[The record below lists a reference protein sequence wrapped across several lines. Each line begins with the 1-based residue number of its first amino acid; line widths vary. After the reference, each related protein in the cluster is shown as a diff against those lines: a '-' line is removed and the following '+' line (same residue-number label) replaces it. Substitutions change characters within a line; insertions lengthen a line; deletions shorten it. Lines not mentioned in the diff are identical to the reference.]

1 MFDKSLSLKM
11 VFNFF
16 NCYNSSQLDM
26 IGLVT
31 MFGLLDCKGLGSI
44 GSNTAW
50 LSVAYW

>member
-1 MFDKSLSLKM
+1 MFDKSLPLKM
-11 VFNFF
+11 VF

-31 MFGLLDCKGLGSI
+31 IVGLLDCKGLGSI
-44 GSNTAW
+44 SSNTAW

>member
-11 VFNFF
+11 DY

-26 IGLVT
+26 IGFVT
-31 MFGLLDCKGLGSI
+31 IFCLLDCKGLGSI
-44 GSNTAW
+44 SSNTAW